1 MNALEFSTTIEHGV
15 IRLPKQYEEY
25 DRIEA
30 RIIVLI
36 DKPMSSVYSSKEK
49 LRITFKKM
57 EGVEMFKQIE
67 HPTAWQKQLR
77 DEWE

>member
-1 MNALEFSTTIEHGV
+1 MNALEFSTIIEHGV

-25 DRIEA
+25 DSIHA

-36 DKPMSSVYSSKEK
+36 DKPIPSEYSSKEK
-49 LRITFKKM
+49 LRNAFKKM
-57 EGVEMFKQIE
+57 EGIDMFKQIE
-67 HPTAWQKQLR
+67 NPTKWQKQLR